1 MKLKKGPIGIA
12 AIIIVTA
19 ALLLFISGAVTEIS
33 NKFKE
38 GKVESGNTV
47 KVEYT
52 GSFENGT
59 IFDSSEIHGQPLEFQ
74 AGSGQMIKGFDQ
86 AVIGMKVGEEKTI
99 TLSQE
104 DAYGSR
110 NPELIAAIPKEELP
124 EGKPVKPGM
133 MILVGSQN
141 GQQIPAL
148 ITEVNENNFTIDLNH
163 PLSGKALVFKIKVV
177 DIIKK

>member
-74 AGSGQMIKGFDQ
+74 AGSGQMIKGFD
-86 AVIGMKVGEEKTI
+86 
-99 TLSQE
+99 
-104 DAYGSR
+104 
-110 NPELIAAIPKEELP
+110 
-124 EGKPVKPGM
+124 
-133 MILVGSQN
+133 
-141 GQQIPAL
+141 
-148 ITEVNENNFTIDLNH
+148 
-163 PLSGKALVFKIKVV
+163 
-177 DIIKK
+177 